1 MKLIDANAFA
11 DELRQRIERE
21 AVHHMAV
28 LGDEVLVMLMEY
40 EESDAEAAFWKML
53 DETFVGCPHCLIK
66 GIAEART
73 RQKEPKLKVV
83 RHAYWNV
90 SSDGFITCSDCG
102 EENGEQSAFC
112 PHCGSTMDGG
122 EQDAGTD

>member
-1 MKLIDANAFA
+1 MKLIDADAFA
-11 DELRQRIERE
+11 EDLRKQIELEE
-21 AVHHMAV
+21 AHGMTV
-28 LGDEVLVMLMEY
+28 LGDEVLIMLMAC
-40 EESDAEAAFWKML
+40 EEVDAEAAFWKMI
-53 DETFVGCPHCLIK
+53 DDTFVGCPHCLIK
-66 GIAEART
+66 EIASVRA
-73 RQKEPKLKVV
+73 KNNPSPALKVV

-122 EQDAGTD
+122 ADNV

>member
-11 DELRQRIERE
+11 EDLRKQIELEE
-21 AVHHMAV
+21 AHGMTV
-28 LGDEVLVMLMEY
+28 LGDEVLIMLMAC
-40 EESDAEAAFWKML
+40 EEVDAEAAFWKMI
-53 DETFVGCPHCLIK
+53 DDTFVGCPHCLIK
-66 GIAEART
+66 EIAEART

-122 EQDAGTD
+122 AENAAD